1 MAITRDQIFA
11 VADEIDA
18 AGQNATLAAVRKALG
33 GGSFTTISEGMTEWK
48 ARKAAKETPLR
59 EPAPTAVADRL
70 AELGSEIWSHA
81 LELANG
87 RLATEREALEAARQQ
102 LEADK
107 AEAAELADQVTA
119 ELEVAKAALL
129 SANAAAQAARSECD
143 TLRQAL
149 ADQELRAATSEAR
162 ANEIERRANDLNA
175 ELARVNQHNAD
186 LVAAL
191 AAAAKPLAPPGAPG
205 APGPGS
211 GRTK

>member
-33 GGSFTTISEGMTEWK
+33 GGSFTTISDGMTEWK

-59 EPAPTAVADRL
+59 EPAPSAVADRL
-70 AELGSEIWSHA
+70 AELGSEIWTSA

-87 RLATEREALEAARQQ
+87 RLVTEREALEAARLH

-119 ELEVAKAALL
+119 ELEVAKTALL
-129 SANAAAQAARSECD
+129 SANTAEQAARSECD

-149 ADQELRAATSEAR
+149 AEQKLQAATSEAR
-162 ANEIERRANDLNA
+162 ANEIEKRANDLNA
-175 ELARVNQHNAD
+175 ELARVNQQNAD
-186 LVAAL
+186 LVAGL
-191 AAAAKPLAPPGAPG
+191 AAAAKHVAPPDA
-205 APGPGS
+205 GS
-211 GRTK
+211 ARNT

>member
-1 MAITRDQIFA
+1 MAITKDQIFA
-11 VADEIDA
+11 AADEIDA

-59 EPAPTAVADRL
+59 EPAPSAVADRL
-70 AELGSEIWSHA
+70 TELGTEIWSAA

-87 RLATEREALEAARQQ
+87 RLATEREALEAARLQ

-119 ELEVAKAALL
+119 ELEVAKAALS
-129 SANAAAQAARSECD
+129 SATTAEQAARSECD

-149 ADQELRAATSEAR
+149 ADQKLRAATNEAR
-162 ANEIERRANDLNA
+162 ANEIEKRANDLNA
-175 ELARVNQHNAD
+175 ELARVNQQNAD
-186 LVAAL
+186 LVAGL
-191 AAAAKPLAPPGAPG
+191 AAAAKPVAPPGA
-205 APGPGS
+205 GS
-211 GRTK
+211 GRAK

>member
-11 VADEIDA
+11 AADEIDA

-48 ARKAAKETPLR
+48 ARKAAKEMPLR

-70 AELGSEIWSHA
+70 SDLGAEIWSAA

-87 RLATEREALEAARQQ
+87 RLAGEREALEVARQQ

-129 SANAAAQAARSECD
+129 SATAAEQAARSD
-143 TLRQAL
+143 SQSLRQQV
-149 ADQELRAATSEAR
+149 ADVTLRAATSEAR
-162 ANEIERRANDLNA
+162 ASEIEKRANDLNA
-175 ELARVNQHNAD
+175 ELTRVNQQNAD
-186 LVAAL
+186 LVTGL
-191 AAAAKPLAPPGAPG
+191 AAAARPAAISDAGVDKKK
-205 APGPGS
+205 S
-211 GRTK
+211 

>member
-11 VADEIDA
+11 AADEIDA

-48 ARKAAKETPLR
+48 ARKAAKELPLR

-70 AELGSEIWSHA
+70 SELGAEIWSAA

-87 RLATEREALEAARQQ
+87 RLAGEREALEVARQQ

-129 SANAAAQAARSECD
+129 SATAAEQAARSD
-143 TLRQAL
+143 SQSLRQQV
-149 ADQELRAATSEAR
+149 ADVTLRAATSEAR
-162 ANEIERRANDLNA
+162 VSEIEKRANDLNA
-175 ELARVNQHNAD
+175 ELTRVNQQNAD
-186 LVAAL
+186 LVTGL
-191 AAAAKPLAPPGAPG
+191 AAAARPAAISDAGVDKKK
-205 APGPGS
+205 S
-211 GRTK
+211 

>member
-1 MAITRDQIFA
+1 MAITKDQIFA
-11 VADEIDA
+11 AADEIDA

-59 EPAPTAVADRL
+59 EPPPPAVADRL
-70 AELGSEIWSHA
+70 SELGTEIWSAA

-87 RLATEREALEAARQQ
+87 RLAGEREALEAARQQ

-129 SANAAAQAARSECD
+129 SATAAEQAARSD
-143 TLRQAL
+143 SQSLRQQL
-149 ADQELRAATSEAR
+149 ADVTLRAATSEAR
-162 ANEIERRANDLNA
+162 ASEIEKRADDLNA
-175 ELARVNQHNAD
+175 ELTRVNQQNAD
-186 LVAAL
+186 LVTGL
-191 AAAAKPLAPPGAPG
+191 AAAARPAAISGAG
-205 APGPGS
+205 VDKKKS
-211 GRTK
+211 

>member
-11 VADEIDA
+11 AADEIDA
-18 AGQNATLAAVRKALG
+18 AGQNATLAAVRKVLG

-48 ARKAAKETPLR
+48 ARKAAKELPLR

-70 AELGSEIWSHA
+70 SELGAEIWSAA

-87 RLATEREALEAARQQ
+87 RLAGEREALEVARQQ

-129 SANAAAQAARSECD
+129 SATAAEQAARSD
-143 TLRQAL
+143 SQSLRQQV
-149 ADQELRAATSEAR
+149 ADVTLRAATSEAR
-162 ANEIERRANDLNA
+162 VSEIEKRANDLNA
-175 ELARVNQHNAD
+175 ELTRVNQQNAD
-186 LVAAL
+186 LVTGL
-191 AAAAKPLAPPGAPG
+191 AAAARPAAISDAGVDKKK
-205 APGPGS
+205 S
-211 GRTK
+211 

>member
-11 VADEIDA
+11 AADEIDA

-48 ARKAAKETPLR
+48 ARKAAKELPLR

-70 AELGSEIWSHA
+70 SELGAEIWSAA

-87 RLATEREALEAARQQ
+87 RLAGEREALEVARQQ

-129 SANAAAQAARSECD
+129 SATAAEQAARSD
-143 TLRQAL
+143 SQNLRQQV
-149 ADQELRAATSEAR
+149 ADVTLRAATSEAR
-162 ANEIERRANDLNA
+162 ASEIEKRANDLNA
-175 ELARVNQHNAD
+175 ELTRVNQQNAD
-186 LVAAL
+186 LVTGL
-191 AAAAKPLAPPGAPG
+191 AAAARPATISDAGIDKKK
-205 APGPGS
+205 S
-211 GRTK
+211 

>member
-11 VADEIDA
+11 AADEIDA

-59 EPAPTAVADRL
+59 EPAPSAVADRL
-70 AELGSEIWSHA
+70 TEFGIEIWSAA

-87 RLATEREALEAARQQ
+87 RLASEREALEAARLQ

-119 ELEVAKAALL
+119 ELEVAKAAL
-129 SANAAAQAARSECD
+129 SAAALAEQAAHSESEA
-143 TLRQAL
+143 LRQAL
-149 ADQELRAATSEAR
+149 TDQKLRAATSEAR
-162 ANEIERRANDLNA
+162 ADEIEKRANDLNA
-175 ELARVNQHNAD
+175 ELARVNQQNAD
-186 LVAAL
+186 LVAGL
-191 AAAAKPLAPPGAPG
+191 AAAAKPAAPG
-205 APGPGS
+205 AGS
-211 GRTK
+211 GRAK